1 MNLVR
6 AEAARSSSTATVHSS
21 GNPDVKNDAWCYYL
35 CRSLYSVLS
44 TRNLPMLNPVARLC
58 LLPVVFILHLTT
70 TIGQVDMDVLVYESS
85 VKNPV
90 SGIYV
95 TLTNTSIGYKFTSVS
110 DNQGKTVFRGLPLSG
125 SYELSVAESDSFYAS
140 VLPGIMLFSQTS
152 ASVTLPVFRKKD
164 LTLPEFTVGG
174 ASRVNARNAE
184 VSSVLRQE
192 ELAQLPVEGRDV
204 TRALYRLPNI
214 VQATGF
220 YPEAPNVGINGANSL
235 YTNYMID
242 GMDNNEQFLG
252 GMKFNIPV
260 GFVRDIRAL
269 TNNFSAEYGQTGN
282 GVINISSRSGSNEY
296 SAEAFLVTRPG
307 AITDS
312 PSPYAQRDLSGNQV
326 KDGFRREQI
335 GFGAGGPIRKDKTF
349 YYLNAEFTRDLKDNL
364 LASPAL
370 GVNET
375 VPGQNN
381 FNYLSA
387 RLDHRWNKKLQTAF
401 RANLGLVNIARQGGG
416 LDGGI
421 IFPSA
426 ASFQDRNSALFSVRN
441 TFLGD
446 AFKSETNFQYSRF
459 RWNYGRAAN
468 PGSPNVTVLDPGGIP
483 AALLG
488 HPGYLFDAVENTLQF
503 QQKLSWYFDKH
514 VLKAGAEIMSAD
526 HSLFGGGNPNGSYL
540 VQLTQA
546 QQQEVLQRARG
557 AGLDVQDIPSDVQ
570 VIAYSVELRPA
581 SFGARHNMYATY
593 LEDVWSVN
601 SRLTL
606 NIGVR
611 YDLDNLSKGG
621 GTRYDLNN
629 VAPRLSFNYRL
640 NQRSSLRGGFGL
652 YYDKIL
658 YAVYSDA
665 LQQNTTDSDY
675 KRQITALV
683 SAGILPA
690 DTSPD
695 RVTFDGNLS
704 ATATQVAYLQ
714 GPSYTELQGQRAGVF
729 SGERRI
735 LNPSGYQNPVTQQIA
750 LGYQFQ
756 PDKDKLF
763 YVDLVHNNSRYQYR
777 LRDLNAPSAWINDD
791 PQNVK
796 IRTQAEA
803 DLTRPV
809 AIYPGGYTL
818 LGGDTVRGV
827 ARNVVMTETAGQSR
841 YTALSVN
848 FEKNRSDDRYAYRL
862 TYTLSRLENNT
873 EDINFRAMDANDFDK
888 EWAPGINDRTHV
900 INSYFTF
907 FPSKRWS
914 LTLATLLQ
922 SGQPVNRI
930 PDAVVYGTTD
940 LNGDGRSFGDAYV
953 GNSDRQPGET
963 RNNDRL
969 PWSSVFD
976 FSGACTLLK
985 SESNVLV
992 LRADIFNLFNAVN
1005 LSGYSNNATQSNQ
1018 IQSGPVSS
1026 GVLVRRNAGAPRQF
1040 QFSLHLSF

>member
-1 MNLVR
+1 M
-6 AEAARSSSTATVHSS
+6 
-21 GNPDVKNDAWCYYL
+21 
-35 CRSLYSVLS
+35 SVP
-44 TRNLPMLNPVARLC
+44 RFFLP
-58 LLPVVFILHLTT
+58 FILLLLCSASVIAQT
-70 TIGQVDMDVLVYESS
+70 DLDVLLYESS
-85 VKNPV
+85 MKQPV
-90 SGIYV
+90 PGISV
-95 TLTNTSIGYKFTSVS
+95 RLRNTSIGYSADLVS
-110 DNQGKTVFRGLPLSG
+110 DSQGKARFRGLPASG
-125 SYELSVAESDSFYAS
+125 TFELLVAETDSFNAS
-140 VLPGIMLFSQTS
+140 LLSEISLYSQTNV
-152 ASVTLPVFRKKD
+152 SVSLPVFRKKD
-164 LTLPEFTVGG
+164 VPLSELTVHGT
-174 ASRVNARNAE
+174 SRVNTRNAE
-184 VSSVLRQE
+184 VSSVLRQDE
-192 ELAQLPVEGRDV
+192 IAQLPVEGRDI
-204 TRALYRLPNI
+204 TRALYRLPNV

-282 GVINISSRSGSNEY
+282 GVINITSRAGSNDY
-296 SAEAFLVTRPG
+296 TAEAFLVTRPG
-307 AITDS
+307 AVTDA

-364 LASPAL
+364 LSSPSL

-387 RLDHRWNKKLQTAF
+387 RLDHRWSKRLQTAF
-401 RANLGLVNIARQGGG
+401 RANLGLVSVARQGGG

-421 IFPSA
+421 TFPSA
-426 ASFQDRNSALFSVRN
+426 ASFQDRNSALLSVRN
-441 TFLGD
+441 IYLGD
-446 AFKSETNFQYSRF
+446 VFKSETNLQYSRF
-459 RWNYGRAAN
+459 RWNYGRAVN
-468 PGSPNVTVLDPGGIP
+468 SVSPNVTVLDPAGIP

-488 HPGYLFDAVENTLQF
+488 HPGYLFDATENTLQF
-503 QQKLSWYFDKH
+503 QQKLSWYFSKH
-514 VLKAGAEIMSAD
+514 VLRAGTEFMTAD
-526 HSLFGGGNPNGSYL
+526 HGLFGGGNPNGSYL

-546 QQQEVLQRARG
+546 QQQQVLQRARG
-557 AGLDVQDIPSDVQ
+557 AGLDLQDIPSDVQ
-570 VIAYSVELRPA
+570 VLAYSVELRPA
-581 SFGARHNMYATY
+581 SFGARHNMYAAY
-593 LEDVWSVN
+593 LEDSWSVN

-621 GTRYDLNN
+621 GTRYDVNN
-629 VAPRLSFNYRL
+629 VAPRLSFNFRL
-640 NQRSSLRGGFGL
+640 NERSSLRGGFGL
-652 YYDKIL
+652 YHDKIL
-658 YAVYSDA
+658 YAIYSDA

-675 KRQITALV
+675 RRQIMALTE
-683 SAGILPA
+683 AGILPS
-690 DTSPD
+690 DTDPD

-704 ATATQVAYLQ
+704 ATASQVAYLQ
-714 GPSYTELQGQRAGVF
+714 GPSYSELQGSRAGVF

-735 LNPSGYQNPVTQQIA
+735 LNPSGYQNPLTQQIA

-756 PDKDKLF
+756 PDNDKLF
-763 YVDLVHNNSRYQYR
+763 YVDLVHNESRFQYR
-777 LRDLNAPSAWINDD
+777 LRDLNAPAPWPNDD

-796 IRTQAEA
+796 IRTQAAA

-809 AIYPGGYTL
+809 PVYPGGFTL

-827 ARNVVMTETAGQSR
+827 ARNVVMTETAGRSR
-841 YTALSVN
+841 YSALSVN
-848 FEKNRSDDRYAYRL
+848 FEKNRGESNYACRL
-862 TYTLSRLENNT
+862 TYTLSRLVNNT
-873 EDINFRAMDANDFDK
+873 EDINFRAMDANDFDS

-900 INSYFTF
+900 INGCFTYF
-907 FPSKRWS
+907 PAKRWM
-914 LTLATLLQ
+914 LALATLLQ

-930 PDAVVYGTTD
+930 PDAAVYGTAD
-940 LNGDGRSFGDAYV
+940 LNGDGRSFGDAYL

-969 PWSSVFD
+969 PWSNVFD
-976 FSGACTLLK
+976 FSGTYTLLK
-985 SESNVLV
+985 RKNNVLL
-992 LRADIFNLFNAVN
+992 LRTDVFNLFNAVN

-1018 IQSGPVSS
+1018 IQSGPSAS

-1040 QFSLHLSF
+1040 QFSLQLTF

>member
-1 MNLVR
+1 M
-6 AEAARSSSTATVHSS
+6 TV
-21 GNPDVKNDAWCYYL
+21 P
-35 CRSLYSVLS
+35 RFFFSVLLS
-44 TRNLPMLNPVARLC
+44 WFFTGS
-58 LLPVVFILHLTT
+58 VFAQTDL
-70 TIGQVDMDVLVYESS
+70 DVLVYEST
-85 VKNPV
+85 VKQPV
-90 SGIYV
+90 PGITV
-95 TLTNTSIGYKFTSVS
+95 TLRNSSIGYNAELTSDS
-110 DNQGKTVFRGLPLSG
+110 QGKVLFRGLPVSG
-125 SYELSVAESDSFYAS
+125 TYELLVAETDSFQAS
-140 VLPGIMLFSQTS
+140 GLSEIRLYGQTNI
-152 ASVTLPVFRKKD
+152 SVSLPVFRKKD
-164 LTLPEFTVGG
+164 ISLSELIINGT
-174 ASRVNARNAE
+174 SRVNSRNAE
-184 VSSVLRQE
+184 VSSVLSQE
-192 ELAQLPVEGRDV
+192 EIAQLPVEGRDI
-204 TRALYRLPNI
+204 TRVLYRLPNI

-282 GVINISSRSGSNEY
+282 GVINIASRSGSNEY
-296 SAEAFLVTRPG
+296 TAEAFLVTRPG
-307 AITDS
+307 AVTDA

-335 GFGAGGPIRKDKTF
+335 GFGAGGPILKDKTF

-364 LASPAL
+364 LSSPAL

-387 RLDHRWNKKLQTAF
+387 RLDHRWSNRLQTAF

-421 IFPSA
+421 TFPSA
-426 ASFQDRNSALFSVRN
+426 ASFQDRNSALLSVRN
-441 TFLGD
+441 TYLGD
-446 AFKSETNFQYSRF
+446 SFKSETNFQYSRF
-459 RWNYGRAAN
+459 RWNYGRAVN
-468 PGSPNVTVLDPGGIP
+468 NESPNVTVLDPNGIP

-488 HPGYLFDAVENTLQF
+488 HPGYLFDATENTLQF

-514 VLKAGAEIMSAD
+514 VLKVGTEFMTAD
-526 HSLFGGGNPNGSYL
+526 HGLLGGGNPNGSYL
-540 VQLTQA
+540 VQLTQV
-546 QQQEVLQRARG
+546 QQQDVLQRARG

-570 VIAYSVELRPA
+570 VLAYSVELRPA
-581 SFGARHNMYATY
+581 SFGARHNMYAAY
-593 LEDVWSVN
+593 LEDVWSVT

-606 NIGVR
+606 NLGVR

-629 VAPRLSFNYRL
+629 IAPRFSFNYRL
-640 NQRSSLRGGFGL
+640 NERSSLRGGFGL

-658 YAVYSDA
+658 YAIYSDA

-675 KRQITALV
+675 KRQIAALV
-683 SAGILPA
+683 NAGILPA
-690 DTSPD
+690 DTDPD

-704 ATATQVAYLQ
+704 ASASQVAYLQ
-714 GPSYTELQGQRAGVF
+714 GPSYSELQDRRAGVF

-735 LNPSGYQNPVTQQIA
+735 LNPSGYQNPLTQQIA

-763 YVDLVHNNSRYQYR
+763 YVDLVHNESRNQYR
-777 LRDLNAPSAWINDD
+777 LRDLNAPAAWPNDD
-791 PQNVK
+791 PQNVL

-809 AIYPGGYTL
+809 AVYPGGYSL
-818 LGGDTVRGV
+818 IGGDTVRGV
-827 ARNVVMTETAGQSR
+827 ARNVVMTETAGRSH
-841 YTALSVN
+841 YSALSVN
-848 FEKNRSDDRYAYRL
+848 FEKTRSDDRYAYRL
-862 TYTLSRLENNT
+862 TYTLSRLGNNT
-873 EDINFRAMDANDFDK
+873 EDINFRAMDANDFDR

-900 INSYFTF
+900 INGYFSYF
-907 FPSKRWS
+907 PAKRWS

-922 SGQPVNRI
+922 SGQPINRI
-930 PDAVVYGTTD
+930 PDAAVYGTTD

-969 PWSSVFD
+969 PWSNVFD

-985 SESNVLV
+985 RKSNVLI
-992 LRADIFNLFNAVN
+992 LRADVFNLFNAVN

-1018 IQSGPVSS
+1018 IQSGSVAS

-1040 QFSLHLSF
+1040 QFSLHLTF

>member
-1 MNLVR
+1 MSVPRL
-6 AEAARSSSTATVHSS
+6 SSA
-21 GNPDVKNDAWCYYL
+21 
-35 CRSLYSVLS
+35 SLFFLFYTTSVF
-44 TRNLPMLNPVARLC
+44 A
-58 LLPVVFILHLTT
+58 
-70 TIGQVDMDVLVYESS
+70 QVDLDVLVYEST
-85 VKNPV
+85 VKQPA
-90 SGIYV
+90 SGIAV
-95 TLTNTSIGYKFTSVS
+95 TLRNTAVGYSSELTSDS
-110 DNQGKTVFRGLPLSG
+110 RGKVLFRGLQVSG
-125 SYELSVAESDSFYAS
+125 TYELVVAESDSFQAS
-140 VLPGIMLFSQTS
+140 GLPEIRLYGQTNV
-152 ASVTLPVFRKKD
+152 SVSLPVFRKKD
-164 LTLPEFTVGG
+164 VSLSELTVNGT
-174 ASRVNARNAE
+174 SRVNTRNAE

-192 ELAQLPVEGRDV
+192 EIAQLPVEGRDI

-282 GVINISSRSGSNEY
+282 GVINVASRAGSNEY
-296 SAEAFLVTRPG
+296 TAEAFLVTRPG

-335 GFGAGGPIRKDKTF
+335 GFSAGGPIRKDKTF

-364 LASPAL
+364 LSSPSL

-387 RLDHRWNKKLQTAF
+387 RLDHRWNPKLQTAF

-421 IFPSA
+421 TFPSA
-426 ASFQDRNSALFSVRN
+426 ASFQDRNSALLSVRN
-441 TFLGD
+441 TWLGD
-446 AFKSETNFQYSRF
+446 AFKSETNLQYSRF

-488 HPGYLFDAVENTLQF
+488 HPGYLFDATENTMQF
-503 QQKLSWYFDKH
+503 QQKLSWYFSKH
-514 VLKAGAEIMSAD
+514 VLKTGAEIMSAD
-526 HSLFGGGNPNGSYL
+526 HGLSGGGNPNGSYL

-546 QQQEVLQRARG
+546 QQQAVLQRARG

-570 VIAYSVELRPA
+570 VLAYSVELRPA
-581 SFGARHNMYATY
+581 SFGARHNMYAAY
-593 LEDVWSVN
+593 LEDVWSVT

-606 NIGVR
+606 NLGVR
-611 YDLDNLSKGG
+611 YDLDNLSRGG

-629 VAPRLSFNYRL
+629 LSPRFSINYRL
-640 NQRSSLRGGFGL
+640 NERSSLRGGFGI

-658 YAVYSDA
+658 YAIYSDA
-665 LQQNTTDSDY
+665 LQQNTTDGDY
-675 KRQITALV
+675 KRQIMALV
-683 SAGILPA
+683 NAGVLPA
-690 DTSPD
+690 DTDPD

-704 ATATQVAYLQ
+704 ATLSQVAYLQ
-714 GPSYTELQGQRAGVF
+714 GPSSSELQERRAGVF

-735 LNPSGYQNPVTQQIA
+735 LNPSGYQNPLTQQIA

-756 PDKDKLF
+756 PDQDILF
-763 YVDLVHNNSRYQYR
+763 YVDLVHNESRYQYR
-777 LRDLNAPSAWINDD
+777 LRDLNTPSAWHNDD
-791 PQNVK
+791 PQNV
-796 IRTQAEA
+796 IVRTQAEA

-809 AIYPGGYTL
+809 AVYPGGYSL
-818 LGGDTVRGV
+818 IDGDTLRGI
-827 ARNVVMTETAGQSR
+827 ARNVVMTETAGRSR
-841 YTALSVN
+841 YSALSVN
-848 FEKNRSDDRYAYRL
+848 FEKNRQEDRYAYRL

-873 EDINFRAMDANDFDK
+873 EDINFRAMDANNFDR

-900 INSYFTF
+900 INGYFTF
-907 FPSKRWS
+907 FPARRWS
-914 LTLATLLQ
+914 LTMATLLQ

-930 PDAVVYGTTD
+930 PDAAVYGTTD

-963 RNNDRL
+963 RNSDRL
-969 PWSSVFD
+969 PWSNVFD

-985 SESNVLV
+985 REGHTLV
-992 LRADIFNLFNAVN
+992 LRADVFNLFNAVN

-1018 IQSGPVSS
+1018 IQSGPAAS